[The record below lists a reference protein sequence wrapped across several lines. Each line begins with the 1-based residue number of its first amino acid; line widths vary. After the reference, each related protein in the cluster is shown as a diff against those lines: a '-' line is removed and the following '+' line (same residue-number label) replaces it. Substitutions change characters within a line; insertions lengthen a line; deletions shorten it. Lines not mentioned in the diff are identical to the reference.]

1 MKKNFNLFLVS
12 FALIFSE
19 VTLAQNFSNLS
30 KYTTTKNNVSNLT
43 PLRQDVTNNDVEMR
57 VVIFEE
63 TFQSDGPF
71 PSDLISTWETNEV
84 IQLDETSGNAFK
96 LHNTSS
102 ANSGGYW
109 PVAELGVN
117 NVFAGAND
125 DAVPCDCLMDEVYLE
140 TPSMD
145 FSSVQN
151 PAITFDIYHDG
162 NFGGGDAWMQIS
174 TDGGST
180 WSMVNYNNDVNG
192 VFPKLEGNWQ
202 TIVITLFE
210 YSGTPDVKI
219 RFTWS
224 DAGSW
229 SSGFAVDNV
238 VVGDLEN
245 YSLTLDRT
253 ILGDWNSITFG
264 GGYWDYTQIPLNQV
278 DSVKVTGILSN
289 TGLNSLVDPQMSV
302 EIYQGNSLVHSDVT
316 LTTSE
321 LNSLTK
327 DTVSIITSYIPDN
340 IGTYTINSL
349 GISSEIESDST
360 DNSSSLS
367 FEVTECTY
375 ARDLGSAQAFF
386 QLESG
391 DFAGNL
397 FDIYQTEEYYGI
409 QVALGAGTTVG
420 SSIVG
425 VIYLL
430 TGFDETTGEPIL
442 EFVDGSETLDGE
454 VLEEDL
460 NGGSGN
466 NFICLPFSSPV
477 TLEPGNVYLVSV
489 VASDVIRLPVSGN
502 NSLPASWIYQDA
514 TGSYGWTQ
522 GIFMV
527 RMVGECVECDLPS
540 SVENNTKVDYSVS
553 ISPNPAME
561 KTTLYYNIKENDLI
575 LSVKDI
581 NGSLIENIKLP
592 NSFSNVSTYELDL
605 TKYSSGVYFYTIENQ
620 KYSISNKFIVE

>member
-1 MKKNFNLFLVS
+1 
-12 FALIFSE
+12 
-19 VTLAQNFSNLS
+19 
-30 KYTTTKNNVSNLT
+30 
-43 PLRQDVTNNDVEMR
+43 
-57 VVIFEE
+57 
-63 TFQSDGPF
+63 
-71 PSDLISTWETNEV
+71 
-84 IQLDETSGNAFK
+84 
-96 LHNTSS
+96 
-102 ANSGGYW
+102 
-109 PVAELGVN
+109 
-117 NVFAGAND
+117 
-125 DAVPCDCLMDEVYLE
+125 
-140 TPSMD
+140 
-145 FSSVQN
+145 
-151 PAITFDIYHDG
+151 
-162 NFGGGDAWMQIS
+162 
-174 TDGGST
+174 
-180 WSMVNYNNDVNG
+180 
-192 VFPKLEGNWQ
+192 
-202 TIVITLFE
+202 
-210 YSGTPDVKI
+210 
-219 RFTWS
+219 
-224 DAGSW
+224 
-229 SSGFAVDNV
+229 
-238 VVGDLEN
+238 LEN

-340 IGTYTINSL
+340 VGTYTINSL

-540 SVENNTKVDYSVS
+540 SVENNAKVDYSVS

-561 KTTLYYNIKENDLI
+561 KTTLYYKIKENDLI